1 MSLNLLYSAREG
13 IIGLKRAR
21 MATAITIST
30 VTISLILLGIFMVL
44 TLNVHRIVE
53 TFRDQMALEIFIDN
67 GLSSEE
73 IQLLENQVSHEEGVA
88 EVLFISKEEAL
99 ERFRE
104 EFGDDPLELLG
115 ENPLPP
121 SFQIKIQQAWQTSE
135 GIENVAKKIEK
146 IEGVDEVV
154 YHQNLFRI
162 LDRYSRIIIIVDV
175 ALFSIVL
182 ISAILLVSN
191 TLRLTIYAQ
200 RKTIQIMELV
210 GASQSFIRRP
220 YLIQGILQAVIGG
233 CIASLVV
240 WGFWRAIAFRFPHL
254 IEIPLLLIL
263 APAILSLLLGFW
275 GSMLG
280 LKRFLNT
287 TI

>member
-1 MSLNLLYSAREG
+1 MSLNLLYSAHEG

-44 TLNVHRIVE
+44 TLNVHRIVG
-53 TFRDQMALEIFIDN
+53 TFRDQMALEVFIDN
-67 GLSSEE
+67 GLSFEE
-73 IQLLENQVSHEEGVA
+73 IQLLEDQILREDGVA
-88 EVLFISKEEAL
+88 EVLFISREEAL

-121 SFQIKIQQAWQTSE
+121 SFQIKIEQTWQTPE
-135 GIENVAKKIEK
+135 GIDGVAKKIER
-146 IEGVDEVV
+146 IGGVDEVV

-162 LDRYSRIIIIVDV
+162 LDQYSRVIIIVDI

-182 ISAILLVSN
+182 LSAILLVSN
-191 TLRLTIYAQ
+191 TLRLTIYSQ

-220 YLIQGILQAVIGG
+220 YLIQGILQAGIGG

-240 WGFWRAIAFRFPHL
+240 WGLWRIIEFRFPHL
-254 IEIPLLLIL
+254 IEISPLLIL
-263 APAILSLLLGFW
+263 APIILSLFLGFW
-275 GSMLG
+275 GSILG

-287 TI
+287 T

>member
-44 TLNVHRIVE
+44 TLNVHRIVSN
-53 TFRDQMALEIFIDN
+53 FRDQMALEVFIDN
-67 GLSSEE
+67 SLSSEE
-73 IQLLENQVSHEEGVA
+73 IRLLEDQITQEEGVA

-121 SFQIKIQQAWQTSE
+121 SFQIKIQQAWQTPE
-135 GIENVAKKIEK
+135 GIEDVAKNIER
-146 IEGVDEVV
+146 IRGIDEVV
-154 YHQNLFRI
+154 YHQNLFRM
-162 LDRYSRIIIIVDV
+162 LDRYSRIIIIVDIV
-175 ALFSIVL
+175 LFSIVL
-182 ISAILLVSN
+182 LSAILLVSN
-191 TLRLTIYAQ
+191 TLRLTIYSQ

-210 GASQSFIRRP
+210 GANQSFIRRP
-220 YLIQGILQAVIGG
+220 YLIQGILQAGVGG

-240 WGFWRAIAFRFPHL
+240 WGIWRGIEFRFPHL
-254 IEIPLLLIL
+254 IEISPLLLL
-263 APAILSLLLGFW
+263 ASVFLSLLLGFW
-275 GSMLG
+275 GSLLG

-287 TI
+287 T